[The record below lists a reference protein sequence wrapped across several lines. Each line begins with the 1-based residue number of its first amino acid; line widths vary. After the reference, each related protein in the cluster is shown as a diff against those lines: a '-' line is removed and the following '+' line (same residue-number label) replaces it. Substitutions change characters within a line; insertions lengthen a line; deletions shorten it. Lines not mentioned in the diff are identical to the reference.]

1 MGTGAGMIVEGYAAI
16 FERPY
21 FLRWNQEGSDLIQEW
36 EIIDRNAFKY
46 CDMTK
51 TVFLFDHTGEPLA
64 TVEAGTL
71 LLDVD
76 WYGLHF
82 RADLQATQA
91 GRQLYSDI
99 HDGLIDKA
107 SFAFCRNKHA
117 DQVNEGVGRD
127 LRKTVTTRVKEILF
141 LRDVAAVDH
150 PANNEACVYAD
161 SGLFGARVQTELERM
176 QEQARQRA
184 RIRILAS
191 M

>member
-1 MGTGAGMIVEGYAAI
+1 MGIGAGMIVEGYAAI

-21 FLRWNQEGSDLIQEW
+21 FLKWNQGIQEW

-51 TVFLFDHTGEPLA
+51 TVFLFGHAGGPLA

-91 GRQLYSDI
+91 GRRLYSDI

-107 SFAFCRNKHA
+107 SFAFRRNKHA
-117 DQVNEGVGRD
+117 DQVTDTGSKKLE
-127 LRKTVTTRVKEILF
+127 KTITTRVNEILS
-141 LRDVAAVDH
+141 LEDVSAVNR
-150 PANNEACVYAD
+150 PANKEACVYAD
-161 SGLFGARVQTELERM
+161 SGLFGAKVKRELERM
-176 QEQARQRA
+176 QERARQRE

-191 M
+191 L

>member
-1 MGTGAGMIVEGYAAI
+1 MGIGAGMIVEGYAAI

-21 FLRWNQEGSDLIQEW
+21 FLKWNQGIQEW

-51 TVFLFDHTGEPLA
+51 TVFLFGHAGGPLA

-71 LLDVD
+71 HLDVD

-91 GRQLYSDI
+91 GRRLYSDI

-107 SFAFCRNKHA
+107 SFAFRRNKHA
-117 DQVNEGVGRD
+117 DQVTDAVSKEG
-127 LRKTVTTRVKEILF
+127 RKTVTTRVKEILF

-150 PANNEACVYAD
+150 PANKEACVFAD
-161 SGLFGARVQTELERM
+161 SGLFGARVQRELERM

-184 RIRILAS
+184 RIRILVS
-191 M
+191 L

>member
-1 MGTGAGMIVEGYAAI
+1 MGIGAGMIVEGYAAI

-21 FLRWNQEGSDLIQEW
+21 FLKWNQGIQEW

-51 TVFLFDHTGEPLA
+51 TVFLFGHAGGPLA

-91 GRQLYSDI
+91 GRRLYSDI

-107 SFAFCRNKHA
+107 SFAFNRNKQA
-117 DQVNEGVGRD
+117 DQVTASISRGSRE
-127 LRKTVTTRVKEILF
+127 TITTRVKEILF
-141 LRDVAAVDH
+141 LEDVAAVDH
-150 PANNEACVYAD
+150 PANKEACVYAD
-161 SGLFGARVQTELERM
+161 SGLFGARVQRELERM
-176 QEQARQRA
+176 QERARQREQ
-184 RIRILAS
+184 IRILAS
-191 M
+191 L